1 VIDPPAKEILQTST
15 RFLALVSIVF
25 NRFSTKVMATV
36 HLSVVPPPLPQN
48 WSAPPDSGK
57 PIARELAS
65 IFAIGLK
72 IEAVRLGLFFDR
84 KAFVERKLF
93 PVGPAYLAH
102 IRRKVHDLTFEAHDK
117 HEEERNRLAGGSS
130 SDEIIDDLGVG
141 DEEEDEDLLSL
152 DPKEWKVRS
161 ARPSIERA
169 TSFSPASRNKETR
182 PLRSPRTLSPPVHSY
197 Q

>member
-1 VIDPPAKEILQTST
+1 
-15 RFLALVSIVF
+15 
-25 NRFSTKVMATV
+25 MAAI
-36 HLSVVPPPLPQN
+36 HLPVVPPPLPQN

-57 PIARELAS
+57 PISRELAS
-65 IFAIGLK
+65 ILPLIF
-72 IEAVRLGLFFDR
+72 ETEEFRLGTFFEVF
-84 KAFVERKLF
+84 AERNLF

-102 IRRKVHDLTFEAHDK
+102 VRRKVHDLTFEAHDK

-161 ARPSIERA
+161 SRSSTKCA
-169 TSFSPASRNKETR
+169 TSFSSAS
-182 PLRSPRTLSPPVHSY
+182 
-197 Q
+197 